1 MKLHLIVIDPQ
12 NDFCKKPNPSL
23 VPDEVLQR
31 ANAGDSKAVELM
43 KELKPSMTGGSLY
56 VAGADKDME
65 RLSAMITRLG
75 DRIEDIHVTL
85 DTHHQV
91 DIAHSIFWVDSK
103 GNHPN
108 PFTLISADDVK
119 SGKWTTTNPHFMP
132 RAVQYV
138 EQLAKNGRYPLCI
151 WPAHCLIGSWGHN
164 VVPELWNA
172 LKEWEDKNF
181 AMVDFVTKGSNFWTE
196 HYSAVQADVP
206 DPQDPGTMLNVAL
219 IETLKEADV
228 IAITG
233 EALSH
238 CVANTIR
245 DIANN
250 FGEENIKKFVLLEDC
265 TSNVTGFEKFGVDFV
280 TEMKKRG
287 MQISTSDKLFK

>member
-1 MKLHLIVIDPQ
+1 MKLHIITIDPQ
-12 NDFCKKPNPSL
+12 NDFCDPK
-23 VPDEVLQR
+23 
-31 ANAGDSKAVELM
+31 
-43 KELKPSMTGGSLY
+43 GSLY
-56 VAGADKDME
+56 VGGADKDMQ
-65 RLSAMITRLG
+65 RLAAMITRLG

-85 DTHHQV
+85 DTHHLV
-91 DIAHSIFWVDSK
+91 DIAHPIFWMDSN

-108 PFTLISADDVK
+108 PFTIISLDDVMG
-119 SGKWTTTNPHFMP
+119 GKWTTTKPVFMP
-132 RAVQYV
+132 RAVDYV
-138 EQLAKNGRYPLCI
+138 KQLAKNGRYPLCI
-151 WPAHCLIGSWGHN
+151 WPPHCLIGSWGHN
-164 VVPELWNA
+164 VVPELWKV

-181 AMVDFVTKGSNFWTE
+181 GMVDYVTKGSNFWTE

-206 DPQDPGTMLNVAL
+206 DPQDPGTMLNTTL

-265 TSNVTGFEKFGVDFV
+265 SSNVTGFDQFGVDFV
-280 TEMKKRG
+280 KEMKKRG
-287 MQISTSDKLFK
+287 MEISTSDKLFR